1 MIRLGYII
9 ISIAFFL
16 IGTPH
21 QLSSGERLGPALSW
35 QRYSS
40 ASIGAGSGAERFP
53 PPDFETGYELP
64 SPTTPHPR
72 RSIYEYIDAV
82 VLLAALGLA
91 SYLGLKKRSRRAI
104 LALCVFSLF
113 YFGFW
118 RKGCVCSIGAIQN
131 ITLSVF
137 DRDYAVPIVV
147 VVFFLLPLVFT
158 LFFGRTFCAAV
169 CPLGAIQDLVLL
181 RPVAV
186 PNWLESGLRLFA
198 YAYLGTA
205 VLFAATGSAFI
216 ICRYDPFISIFRLSG
231 SLNIL
236 VLGACFL
243 LVGIFIG
250 RPYCRFVCPYG
261 VILRQ
266 LSRLSKWRVSITPDD
281 CIKCR
286 LCEDSCPFGAIKVP
300 TAEWPARDYD
310 KSKKLLALLILLLP
324 MLILAC
330 AWAVSTASDLMSRT
344 HATVRLAD
352 RINLEET
359 GKVKETTDASSAFW
373 ATGKDVKELYAE
385 ASNIQAEMKTG
396 SWLLG
401 GFLGLVIALKLIGH
415 SVRRTRI
422 DYEADRASCLACGR
436 CFEYCPKEQVRLN
449 KARQTVGD
457 SE

>member
-16 IGTPH
+16 IVCGIA
-21 QLSSGERLGPALSW
+21 SGV
-35 QRYSS
+35 
-40 ASIGAGSGAERFP
+40 ERFP
-53 PPDFETGYELP
+53 PPDFVETGYELP
-64 SPTTPHPR
+64 SPTTPQPR
-72 RSIYEYIDAV
+72 QNIYEYIDAV

-91 SYLGLKKRSRRAI
+91 SYLVLKKRSRRAI
-104 LALCVFSLF
+104 FVLMVFSLI

-147 VVFFLLPLVFT
+147 AVFFLLPLVFT

-169 CPLGAIQDLVLL
+169 CPLGAVQDLVLL

-205 VLFAATGSAFI
+205 VLLAATGSAFI
-216 ICRYDPFISIFRLSG
+216 ICRYDPFISFFRLSG
-231 SLNIL
+231 SLNIFI
-236 VLGACFL
+236 LGACFL
-243 LVGIFIG
+243 LVGVFIG

-266 LSRLSKWRVSITPDD
+266 LSRLSKWHVAITPDD

-286 LCEDSCPFGAIKVP
+286 LCEDSCPFGVIKVP

-310 KSKKLLALLILLLP
+310 KSKKLLALLIILLP
-324 MLILAC
+324 ILILAC
-330 AWAVSTASDLMSRT
+330 AWAVSTAGDLMSRT

-352 RINLEET
+352 RINLEES

-373 ATGKDVKELYAE
+373 ATGRQVKELYSE
-385 ASNIQAEMKTG
+385 ASNIQAEIKTG

-401 GFLGLVIALKLIGH
+401 GFLGLVIALKLIVH

-422 DYEADRASCLACGR
+422 DYEADRAGCLACGR
-436 CFEYCPKEQVRLN
+436 CFEYCPREHVRL
-449 KARQTVGD
+449 KEAKQTVGG

>member
-1 MIRLGYII
+1 MIRLVQII
-9 ISIAFFL
+9 TGVVVFL
-16 IGTPH
+16 IVCGIA
-21 QLSSGERLGPALSW
+21 SG
-35 QRYSS
+35 
-40 ASIGAGSGAERFP
+40 IERFP
-53 PPDFETGYELP
+53 PPDFVETSHVVP

-72 RSIYEYIDAV
+72 QNIYEYIDAV

-91 SYLGLKKRSRRAI
+91 SYLVLKKRSRRAI
-104 LALCVFSLF
+104 FVLMVFSLI

-118 RKGCVCSIGAIQN
+118 RKGCVCPIGAIQN
-131 ITLSVF
+131 VTLSLF

-147 VVFFLLPLVFT
+147 TVFFLLPLVFT

-198 YAYLGTA
+198 YAYLGAA
-205 VLFAATGSAFI
+205 VLLAATGSAFI
-216 ICRYDPFISIFRLSG
+216 ICRYDPFISFFRLSG
-231 SLNIL
+231 SLNIFI
-236 VLGACFL
+236 LGACFL
-243 LVGIFIG
+243 LVGVFIG

-266 LSRLSKWRVSITPDD
+266 LSQLSKWHVAITPDD

-286 LCEDSCPFGAIKVP
+286 LCEDSCPLAAIKVP
-300 TAEWPARDYD
+300 TAEWPAHDYD
-310 KSKKLLALLILLLP
+310 KSKKRLAFLILLLP
-324 MLILAC
+324 VLVLSA

-352 RINLEET
+352 RINLEES
-359 GKVKETTDASSAFW
+359 GKVKETTDASAAFR
-373 ATGKDVKELYAE
+373 ATGKEVKALYAE
-385 ASNIQAEMKTG
+385 ASNIQAAIKTG
-396 SWLLG
+396 CWLLG
-401 GFLGLVIALKLIGH
+401 GFLGLVIALKLIVH

-422 DYEADRASCLACGR
+422 DYQADRAGCLACGR
-436 CFEYCPKEQVRLN
+436 CFEYCPKEHVRL
-449 KARQTVGD
+449 KEARQTVGD